1 MDRRRREFQLNVVCS
16 SWSSAA
22 GYLTVLKNNFA
33 GTQAP
38 EMGEQ
43 LPLTYFCRSRGTC
56 DVTSARSRPR
66 RLGGTTEVARE
77 LQFHVNNLAPLVAVR
92 PPPGEWNSRTW
103 KRSAHAARCHAC
115 SASTQPPYAGV
126 ERQPK
131 CRRAKGATAAV
142 GCASMAA
149 RTRRQRAQGRTRE
162 LHLA

>member
-33 GTQAP
+33 GTQAA
-38 EMGEQ
+38 EMNEEP
-43 LPLTYFCRSRGTC
+43 PLTYFCRSRGTC

-92 PPPGEWNSRTW
+92 LPPGEWNSRTW
-103 KRSAHAARCHAC
+103 KRSARAARCHAC

-126 ERQPK
+126 EHQPK
-131 CRRAKGATAAV
+131 CRRAKGATAA
-142 GCASMAA
+142 AA